1 MNEKN
6 NSRPK
11 IRTASVLS
19 GFCQSPDM
27 RALCFLFLLLSASCS
42 FMFRDYLYGNDLM
55 IFNDIGSD
63 TWQQY
68 IMNYTSIVNH
78 LRDGSFSLW
87 DFNNGLGINQFNF
100 NLFDPFL
107 MLLYGAGVILGPA
120 HMLLYINVIQI
131 LKIMVAAFAFYWFLS
146 QFSFSVLSRM
156 ITSYAYALN
165 GFLLVWGQHYQ
176 FGTVVI
182 YFPLMLLFSEKFI
195 QKKKGKA
202 LFPVMADSREKS

>member
-6 NSRPK
+6 ISKSK
-11 IRTASVLS
+11 IRTANKLS
-19 GFCQSPDM
+19 GFCKSSSDVK
-27 RALCFLFLLLSASCS
+27 ALAVLMVLLLISCCLI
-42 FMFRDYLYGNDLM
+42 FKDYLFGDQLL

-87 DFNNGLGINQFNF
+87 DFTNGMGINMFNF

-107 MLLYGAGVILGPA
+107 MLLYGIGVILGPA

-131 LKIMVAAFAFYWFLS
+131 LKILAAGLAFYWFL
-146 QFSFSVLSRM
+146 VLC
-156 ITSYAYALN
+156 
-165 GFLLVWGQHYQ
+165 LV
-176 FGTVVI
+176 
-182 YFPLMLLFSEKFI
+182 
-195 QKKKGKA
+195 
-202 LFPVMADSREKS
+202 

>member
-131 LKIMVAAFAFYWFLS
+131 LAGNPYFEGAFRRISKKSGSKIYRENACRF
-146 QFSFSVLSRM
+146 
-156 ITSYAYALN
+156 ISYHGVEYD
-165 GFLLVWGQHYQ
+165 
-176 FGTVVI
+176 I
-182 YFPLMLLFSEKFI
+182 YFS
-195 QKKKGKA
+195 
-202 LFPVMADSREKS
+202 

>member
-1 MNEKN
+1 MKEKMK
-6 NSRPK
+6 SSSK
-11 IRTASVLS
+11 IRTVQKLS
-19 GFCQSPDM
+19 GFCQSPDV

-42 FMFRDYLYGNDLM
+42 FIFRDYLYGNDLM

-107 MLLYGAGVILGPA
+107 MLLYGVGVVLGPA
-120 HMLLYINVIQI
+120 HMLL
-131 LKIMVAAFAFYWFLS
+131 
-146 QFSFSVLSRM
+146 
-156 ITSYAYALN
+156 LN
-165 GFLLVWGQHYQ
+165 ACVPDAIRFTASSLQ
-176 FGTVVI
+176 
-182 YFPLMLLFSEKFI
+182 P
-195 QKKKGKA
+195 
-202 LFPVMADSREKS
+202 FPVIIGQISVPGTTPAS

>member
-1 MNEKN
+1 MNKKN

-11 IRTASVLS
+11 IRTAQKLS
-19 GFCQSPDM
+19 GFCQSPDV

-63 TWQQY
+63 SWQQY

-156 ITSYAYALN
+156 ITS
-165 GFLLVWGQHYQ
+165 
-176 FGTVVI
+176 
-182 YFPLMLLFSEKFI
+182 
-195 QKKKGKA
+195 
-202 LFPVMADSREKS
+202 